1 MSFAKK
7 DQIFHLKNEQAFN
20 EIALELFHYQV
31 RNNPVYANYVRL
43 LGRNVDAIDSV
54 DQIPFLPISLF
65 KSHEVCTPANR
76 KAAIFTSSTTTG
88 GTPSQHFVDDLEW
101 YERVYKMAFEHFY
114 PELSNAS
121 VFALL
126 PSYLERTGSSLV
138 VMAKGLMEQNGTS
151 NGGFFL
157 DDFQNLKDQLK
168 QCVKEKIPALL
179 IGVTFALLDFA
190 EDHAFDLSNAPI
202 VMMETGGMKGRR
214 KELLR
219 EEVHRQLK
227 ASFQLEEIHSEYG
240 MTELLSQAYSKGK
253 GVFECPPWMKV
264 LVRSSSDPFGFV
276 EEGRSGGLNIIDL
289 ANVESCAFIETAD
302 LGRKTGANTFEV
314 LGRFDHAEVR
324 GCNLMV
330 ANH

>member
-31 RNNPVYANYVRL
+31 RNNPVYAHYVRL
-43 LGRNVDAIDSV
+43 LGRDLDLINSV
-54 DQIPFLPISLF
+54 DKIPFLPISLF
-65 KSHEVCTPANR
+65 KSHEVYTTSNR

-88 GTPSQHFVDDLEW
+88 GTPSQHFVDDLKW
-101 YERVYKMAFEHFY
+101 YERVYKTAFDHFY
-114 PELSNAS
+114 PELKHAS

-138 VMAKGLMEQNGTS
+138 VMAKGLMEQNAKT

-157 DDFQNLKDQLK
+157 DDFQNLKDHLK
-168 QCVKEKIPALL
+168 QCAKEKTPALL

-227 ASFQLEEIHSEYG
+227 EAFHLGEIHSEYG
-240 MTELLSQAYSKGK
+240 MTELLSQAYSKEK
-253 GVFECPPWMKV
+253 GVFECPPWMEV
-264 LVRSSSDPFGFV
+264 LVRSSSDPFDLV
-276 EEGRSGGLNIIDL
+276 QEGRSGGLNVIDL
-289 ANVESCAFIETAD
+289 ANTESCAFIETAD
-302 LGRKTGANTFEV
+302 LGRKTGAGTFEV

-330 ANH
+330 ANL

>member
-7 DQIFHLKNEQAFN
+7 DQILHLQNEQAFN

-43 LGRNVDAIDSV
+43 LGRDLDSIDNIHK
-54 DQIPFLPISLF
+54 IPFLPISLF
-65 KSHEVCTPANR
+65 KSHEVCTSANR

-88 GTPSQHFVDDLEW
+88 GTPSQHFVDDLDW
-101 YERVYKMAFEHFY
+101 YEEVYSLAFQHFY
-114 PELSNAS
+114 PELQDAA

-138 VMAKGLMEQNGTS
+138 VMAKGLMERNGKV

-157 DDFQNLKDQLK
+157 DDFTQLK
-168 QCVKEKIPALL
+168 KQLIGCKFQQQSALL

-190 EDHAFDLSNAPI
+190 EHHGFDLSAAPI

-227 ASFQLEEIHSEYG
+227 AAFNLDEIHSEYG
-240 MTELLSQAYSKGK
+240 MTELLSQAYSRGK

-264 LVRSSSDPFGFV
+264 LVRSSSDPFSWV

-289 ANVESCAFIETAD
+289 ANTESCAFIETAD
-302 LGRKTGANTFEV
+302 LGRKTGTNSFEV

-324 GCNLMV
+324 GCNLMLV
-330 ANH
+330 NH

>member
-7 DQIFHLKNEQAFN
+7 DQIFQLQNEQTFN

-31 RNNPVYANYVRL
+31 RNNQVYADYVRL
-43 LGRNVDAIDSV
+43 LGRDLNAIDSI
-54 DQIPFLPISLF
+54 DKIPFLPISLF
-65 KSHEVCTPANR
+65 KSHEVFTASNR
-76 KAAIFTSSTTTG
+76 KAAVFTSSTTTG
-88 GTPSQHFVDDLEW
+88 GTPSKHFVDDLKW
-101 YERVYKMAFEHFY
+101 YERVYKTAFEYFY
-114 PELSNAS
+114 PELRSAS

-138 VMAKGLMEQNGTS
+138 VMAKGLMEQEGTS

-157 DDFQNLKDQLK
+157 DDFQSLKDHLK
-168 QCVKEKIPALL
+168 QCTKEETPALL

-190 EDHAFDLSNAPI
+190 ENHAFDLSNSPI

-227 ASFQLEEIHSEYG
+227 KAFQLKEIHSEYG
-240 MTELLSQAYSKGK
+240 MTELLSQAYSKEK

-264 LVRSSSDPFGFV
+264 LVRSSSDPFDLV
-276 EEGRSGGLNIIDL
+276 QKGRSGGLNIIDL
-289 ANVESCAFIETAD
+289 ANIESCAFIETAD
-302 LGRKTGANTFEV
+302 LGRKTGESTFEV